1 MVIAA
6 EPDSVGEIGLLVA
19 VPVPVETGEDSAPPG
34 SFQYTVRWTDAN
46 NEDPP
51 AV

>member
-34 SFQYTVRWTDAN
+34 SLQCTARWTNAN
-46 NEDPP
+46 NDGLP